1 MTKVQFTPKLIIMS
15 VITLLVSLVI
25 LIGIWFALNGN
36 MLTTKR
42 KLDTELKGLNTSVSS
57 LKIENQQLTKQKK
70 LIESEVVTKAPKIP
84 NGLQIGEFLTDL
96 EKFISETNM
105 VINSTDY
112 KPTLVYPAAKDNT
125 ASATAPSSLYKMETK
140 FEVSGATA
148 DDCQKLI
155 DRLENQTRYV
165 NVTELVYSA
174 APKDS
179 EYTVTITFST
189 FFLSEY
195 DTYKQVS

>member
-15 VITLLVSLVI
+15 LVTLFLSLVI

-57 LKIENQQLTKQKK
+57 LKMENQQLTKQKK
-70 LIESEVVTKAPKIP
+70 LVESEVVTNAPKIP

-96 EKFISETNM
+96 ETFIKETNM
-105 VINSTDY
+105 VINATDY
-112 KPTLVYPAAKDNT
+112 KPMLVYPANKDN
-125 ASATAPSSLYKMETK
+125 AGSAPSSLYRMESK

-148 DDCQKLI
+148 DNCQELI
-155 DRLENQTRYV
+155 DRLENQTRYT
-165 NVTELVYSA
+165 NVTELTYSA
-174 APKDS
+174 SPKES

-195 DTYKQVS
+195 DTHKQVS